1 MNDAVRRSR
10 QPLLPWRKP
19 WWLLVVAAMILA
31 GYGQTWGKSQLNC
44 YMQALRENPQLNA
57 MEPEER
63 ALFWTT
69 NSPTLTVIQVDYYE
83 NQEPWPLLH
92 HASFKTLWFVKWTLA
107 LGIVLLFFT
116 LDALFL
122 KVADAWHLRAALAT
136 IYLIVCAMM
145 AIFLGLAPGEF
156 APGEGG
162 YDVATE
168 LLGFLQ
174 SPLPSF
180 MLVFVRW
187 LHARGRQPADKT
199 PA

>member
-57 MEPEER
+57 MEPEQR
-63 ALFWTT
+63 ALFWMKNT
-69 NSPTLTVIQVDYYE
+69 PRLTVMKVDYYE
-83 NQEPWPLLH
+83 NQNPWPLLH
-92 HASFKTLWFVKWTLA
+92 HASFKTLWIVKWTLA
-107 LGIVLLFFT
+107 LGIVVLFFS

-145 AIFLGLAPGEF
+145 GLFLSLAPGEF

-187 LHARGRQPADKT
+187 LHARGRPPASTT